1 MRVTSLTV
9 GPFRE
14 NCWILHEPEL
24 GEVVLV
30 DPGDEADRIVAAVAA
45 TGARLTDIVLTHA
58 HLDHVGA
65 LAGVRR
71 AWPGVPVHMHPAEAP
86 VFDFAPRAAALY
98 GLPFERSE
106 PPERE
111 ILEGQVLSLAG
122 AAFEVWHLP
131 GHAPGHVAF
140 IGEGMAFGGDVLFAG
155 SVGRTDLP
163 LSDPA
168 ALDRS
173 LQRLLTLP
181 AETVVHPGHGPSTT
195 MAEEARSNPFLNG
208 TALVPGR

>member
-1 MRVTSLTV
+1 MRVSSLTV

-14 NCWILHEPEL
+14 NCWVLHEPRT

-30 DPGDEADRIVAAVAA
+30 DPGDEADRIVAAIAA
-45 TGARLTDIVLTHA
+45 TGGRLTDVVLTHA

-71 AWPGVPVHMHPAEAP
+71 AWPGVPVHMHPAEEP

-106 PPERE
+106 VPELRIE
-111 ILEGQVLSLAG
+111 EGQVLTLAG
-122 AAFEVWHLP
+122 ARFTVWHLP

-140 IGEGMAFGGDVLFAG
+140 LGEGMVFGGDVLFAG

-168 ALDRS
+168 ALDHS
-173 LQRLLTLP
+173 LRRLLTLP
-181 AETVVHPGHGPSTT
+181 GATIVHPGHGPSTSMET
-195 MAEEARSNPFLNG
+195 EARSNPFLNG